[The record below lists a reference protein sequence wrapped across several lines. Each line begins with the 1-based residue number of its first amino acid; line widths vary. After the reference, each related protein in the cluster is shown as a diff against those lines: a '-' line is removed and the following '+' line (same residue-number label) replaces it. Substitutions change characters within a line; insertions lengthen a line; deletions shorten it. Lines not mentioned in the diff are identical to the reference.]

1 VICPNCARELQGE
14 FQFCPFCGSS
24 LAEAPERPA
33 REERKVVT
41 VLFADLVGFTA
52 RSETLDPEDV
62 RALLAPYHAHLRS
75 ELERFGGTVEKF
87 IGDAVMALFG
97 APAAHEDDPERAVR
111 AALAIRDW
119 AREQGDELQV
129 RVAVNTGEALVSL
142 DARPSEGEAMAAG
155 DVVNTAARL
164 QAAAPLNGILVGE
177 QTYRATSEGFDY
189 REAEPVVGKG
199 KSEPIPV
206 WEALEARSRFGVDVS
221 RRADTPL
228 VGRGRE
234 LELLVSTLA
243 RAREE
248 RSPQLVTLVGVPG
261 IGKSRLVLEL
271 FRAVEEDAEF
281 VRWRQGRSLP
291 YGEGVTFWAL
301 AEIVKAEAGILE
313 NDMPEEA
320 EEKLVRAVA
329 QLGSDASERQWLERH
344 LRPLA
349 GVAEEEP
356 TGAEEGVAAWRR
368 FLEALAE
375 ERPLVL
381 VFEDLH
387 WADASLLEF
396 VDQLVERVSGVPLL
410 VLATARPELL
420 QRRPGWGG
428 GKANAL
434 SISLSPLS
442 DEDTAR
448 LVQALLERPLLDAQ
462 TQEALLGR
470 AGGNPLYAEQYAR
483 VLLERGDLSELP
495 ETVQGIIAARLDAL
509 SEDEKRLLQDAA
521 VVGKVFW
528 LGAVEA
534 VGSVTRTQAEE
545 LLFALERKEFL
556 GRSRVSSVAGE
567 SEFVFRHLLIRDIA
581 YGQIP
586 RAARSL
592 KHRHAAAWIESL
604 GRPEDQAEML
614 AHHYLE
620 ALELAEVAGLDSAVL
635 GESARHALRD
645 AGDRASSLYAL
656 DAAERLYDAALRLWP
671 EDDPDRAQLLFRRA
685 APVRN
690 LDGGDPERLAEARDA
705 LLAAGDA
712 PKAAEAEMLLSMGF
726 WMLGRR
732 ELGEEHAERAAALV
746 ADAPPSR
753 SSAWVLARMA
763 SRASIE
769 GDNTRA
775 IELASEARALADGL
789 GWEEGV
795 SEALTLIGLQ
805 RVYLGDR
812 RGLDDL
818 ERGIEMARNA
828 GAFSVLLRAHNTL
841 AVAYQVL
848 GDLDAGYAARLDG
861 ARLAKQIGSP
871 TDSRWFQGVL
881 ADHHYRRGEW
891 DEALQLADEYLGAV
905 EGGSPHYNAFQDW
918 VIRAQMRVARG
929 DFAGAMRDAESG
941 LATGRAIADP
951 QAVYFVLPAC
961 AHIFFLAGEHDR
973 AVPLVRELIEALES
987 GVHVQFAVINFPLF
1001 ASAARQLG
1009 LEQEVLAALADY
1021 AATPWTE
1028 AVRAYGQHDFAVAA
1042 EILHRIGTRPDEAE
1056 ARLRAAE
1063 ELVAQGRRAE
1073 ADEQLQQALAF
1084 YRSVGATRYVRECE
1098 ALLPASA

>member
-1 VICPNCARELQGE
+1 M
-14 FQFCPFCGSS
+14 
-24 LAEAPERPA
+24 
-33 REERKVVT
+33 VT

-52 RSETLDPEDV
+52 RSERLDPEDV

-97 APAAHEDDPERAVR
+97 APASHEDDPERAVR

-129 RVAVNTGEALVSL
+129 RIAVNTGEALVAL

-177 QTYRATSEGFDY
+177 QTYRATSEVFDY
-189 REAEPVVGKG
+189 SKAEPVVGKG

-221 RRADTPL
+221 RRADAPL

-234 LELLVSTLA
+234 LELLVSTLG
-243 RAREE
+243 RVREE
-248 RSPQLVTLVGVPG
+248 RSPQLVTIVGVPG

-271 FRAVEEDAEF
+271 FRAVEEDPEF
-281 VRWRQGRSLP
+281 VTWRQGRSLP

-313 NDMPEEA
+313 NDTPEQA
-320 EEKLVRAVA
+320 EEKLVRTVA

-349 GVAEEEP
+349 GVADEEP
-356 TGAEEGVAAWRR
+356 TGAAEGVAAWRR

-509 SEDEKRLLQDAA
+509 SEDEKQLLQDAA

-534 VGSVTRTQAEE
+534 VGSVARTQAEE

-592 KHRHAAAWIESL
+592 KHRQAAAWIESL

-620 ALELAEVAGLDSAVL
+620 ALELAEVAGLDSAGL

-656 DAAERLYDAALRLWP
+656 EAAERLYDAALRLWP
-671 EDDPDRAQLLFRRA
+671 EDDPERAQLLFRRA
-685 APVRN
+685 APVGN

-732 ELGEEHAERAAALV
+732 ELGAEHAGRAAALI

-753 SSAWVLARMA
+753 STAWVLARMA

-769 GDNTRA
+769 GDNPRA
-775 IELASEARALADGL
+775 IELVSAARAQAEGL
-789 GWEEGV
+789 GWEEGL
-795 SEALTLIGLQ
+795 SEALSLLGLL

-812 RGLDDL
+812 HGLDDV
-818 ERGIEMARNA
+818 ERGVEMARNA
-828 GAFSVLLRAHNTL
+828 GAFGVLLRAHNTL
-841 AVAYQVL
+841 AVAHQVL
-848 GDLDAGYAARLDG
+848 GDLDAGYAARLEG
-861 ARLAKQIGSP
+861 ARLAGQIGAP
-871 TDSRWFQGVL
+871 TDARWFQGVL

-891 DEALQLADEYLGAV
+891 DEAMRMADEYLGAI
-905 EGGSPHYNAFQDW
+905 EAGSPHYNAFQDW
-918 VIRAQMRVARG
+918 VIRAQMRAARG
-929 DFAGAMRDAESG
+929 DLAGAMRDAGSG
-941 LATGRAIADP
+941 LAAGRALADP

-961 AHIFFLAGEHDR
+961 ANIFSLAGEHDR
-973 AVPLVRELIEALES
+973 AVPLVRELIEALE
-987 GVHVQFAVINFPLF
+987 GGLDVQFAVVNFPVF
-1001 ASAARQLG
+1001 AAAARHLG

-1021 AATPWTE
+1021 AATPWTD
-1028 AVRAYGQHDFAVAA
+1028 AVRAYGQRDFAAAA
-1042 EILHRIGTRPDEAE
+1042 EILRRIGTRPDEAE

-1073 ADEQLQQALAF
+1073 ADEQMQQALAF

>member
-1 VICPNCARELQGE
+1 M
-14 FQFCPFCGSS
+14 
-24 LAEAPERPA
+24 
-33 REERKVVT
+33 VT

-52 RSETLDPEDV
+52 RSERLDPEDV

-97 APAAHEDDPERAVR
+97 APASHEDDPERAVR

-129 RVAVNTGEALVSL
+129 RIAVNTGEALVAL

-177 QTYRATSEGFDY
+177 QTYRATSEVFDY
-189 REAEPVVGKG
+189 SKAEPVVGKG

-221 RRADTPL
+221 RRADAPL

-234 LELLVSTLA
+234 LELLVSTLG
-243 RAREE
+243 RVREE
-248 RSPQLVTLVGVPG
+248 RSPQLVTIVGVPG

-271 FRAVEEDAEF
+271 FRAVEEDPEF
-281 VRWRQGRSLP
+281 VTWRQGRSLP

-313 NDMPEEA
+313 NDTPEQA
-320 EEKLVRAVA
+320 EEKLVRTVA

-349 GVAEEEP
+349 GVADEEP
-356 TGAEEGVAAWRR
+356 TGAAEGVAAWRR

-509 SEDEKRLLQDAA
+509 SEDEKQLLQDAA

-592 KHRHAAAWIESL
+592 KHRQAAAWIESL

-620 ALELAEVAGLDSAVL
+620 ALELAEVAGLDSAGL

-656 DAAERLYDAALRLWP
+656 EAAERLYDAALRLWP
-671 EDDPDRAQLLFRRA
+671 EDDPERAQLLFRRA
-685 APVRN
+685 APVGN

-732 ELGEEHAERAAALV
+732 ELGAEHAGRAAALI

-753 SSAWVLARMA
+753 STAWVIARMA

-769 GDNTRA
+769 GDNPRA
-775 IELASEARALADGL
+775 IELVSEARAQAEGL
-789 GWEEGV
+789 GWEEGL
-795 SEALTLIGLQ
+795 SEALSLLGLL

-812 RGLDDL
+812 HGLDDV
-818 ERGIEMARNA
+818 ERGVEMARNA
-828 GAFSVLLRAHNTL
+828 GAFGVLLRAHNTL
-841 AVAYQVL
+841 AVAHQVL
-848 GDLDAGYAARLDG
+848 GDLDAGYAARLEG
-861 ARLAKQIGSP
+861 ARLAGQIGAP
-871 TDSRWFQGVL
+871 TDARWFQGVL

-891 DEALQLADEYLGAV
+891 DEAMRMADEYLGAI
-905 EGGSPHYNAFQDW
+905 EAGSPHYNAFQDW
-918 VIRAQMRVARG
+918 VIRAQMRAARG
-929 DFAGAMRDAESG
+929 DLAGAMRDAESG
-941 LATGRAIADP
+941 LAAGRALADP

-961 AHIFFLAGEHDR
+961 ANIFSLAGEHDR

-987 GVHVQFAVINFPLF
+987 GLDVQFAVVNFPVF
-1001 ASAARQLG
+1001 AAAARHLG

-1021 AATPWTE
+1021 AATPWTD
-1028 AVRAYGQHDFAVAA
+1028 AVRAYGQRDFAAAA
-1042 EILHRIGTRPDEAE
+1042 EILRRIGTRPDEAE

-1073 ADEQLQQALAF
+1073 ADEQMQQALAF